1 MPKSKPIFF
10 DPDRK
15 RWRRLRFVL
24 DSSVIVITV
33 LVVFFVATVI
43 RGSSV
48 PGVVL
53 PLVKRPYHALKE
65 SQKHKPPLRP
75 NTHRK
80 TKRPASQVVLNSDE
94 GIRGAFYV
102 QWDAASFAS
111 LKEYYPQID
120 LLFPEW
126 MHVLSADG
134 QVQAATE
141 LNALY
146 NLMDDKGKPRPVDE
160 RVMPFLKGEKASTE
174 VFPLV
179 NNFDPITNEW
189 QPDITAKFLADP
201 GARQRFRSE
210 LMTFLATDQY
220 KGITLDIEAFPETS
234 RDDYRALV
242 QELYD
247 GLHAKGLKLYIAVPV
262 NDRTFDYSAIAQ
274 ISDGLILMNYDQ
286 HYPGG
291 DSGPVAGQDWFVKN
305 LQDALKV
312 IPKEKII
319 CAVGNYGYDWAMKKD
334 QKKGTPPA
342 DVHTVSAQDAW
353 LKAEDAETD
362 VNFDDD
368 AMNPHFAYLDENNVR
383 HDVWFLDGVT
393 VLNQM
398 RSAHSLGINTFAL
411 WRLGSE
417 DRSLWAVWDR
427 PSEANAPGKL
437 ATVPPGQDVDI
448 EGQGEVLRIA
458 SRPASGERTIT
469 VDPATNLISDEI
481 FKTMPSPYEVDMY
494 GGTSQ
499 KKVAI
504 TFDDGPDPTWTPKIL
519 DVLKEKGVKA
529 TFFLI
534 GLEVEKYP
542 GVAKRIYKE
551 GHEIGNHTFTHP
563 DISNISKRYF
573 EVELNL
579 TERLFEGKLGVKPV
593 LFRPPYSI
601 DQEPDTADQVRP
613 LELSQDMG
621 FITVGDKIDPNDWRD
636 NPRRSAEEI
645 VADVFANL
653 PPCRPGNLSCGNII
667 LLHDGGGNRS
677 QTVKAL
683 GMMIDGLKARGYEI
697 VPVSDLLG
705 KTRAEVMPPLSTNER
720 WAAWVDG
727 LSFGLFGFISSLII
741 FVFFV
746 GDVLMSGRLIL
757 VGTLAIFD
765 RFHRRKSN
773 FDHNYK
779 PAVAVLIPAYNEAK
793 VIERTVGS
801 VLDSDYQNL
810 RVIVID
816 DGSTDATLEVTRAAF
831 QKEIAAGR
839 VTVLTKPNSGK
850 ADALNCGLEQVTE
863 ELFVGIDADT
873 LVARDAIS
881 KLVPHFSNPRVAAMA
896 GNAKVGNRVNLWTR
910 WQALEYITSQN
921 FERRALNTLNA
932 VSVVPGAIGAWRTAA
947 VRAAGG
953 YQHDTVAEDADLTM
967 ALLQAGYWVNYED
980 LALAYTEAP
989 TKASGLM
996 RQRFRWSFGIMQS
1009 VWKHRAAVKQKGA
1022 LGWVA
1027 IPNMVI
1033 FQVLLPLVSPF
1044 IDIMFVAGAALY
1056 FVDKYRH
1063 PESANPAD
1071 FHKLVVYFALFMVID
1086 FIASTIAFTLERQ
1099 QPGGKRDFLLLGH
1112 VWLQRFAYRQL
1123 FSLVLIKTLKRAME
1137 GGSFAWDK
1145 LERTASVRQ
1154 PVVVA
1159 RESEAR

>member
-1 MPKSKPIFF
+1 MPQSKQIFY
-10 DPDRK
+10 DEKRK
-15 RWRRLRFVL
+15 RWRRLRAIA
-24 DSSVIVITV
+24 DTSVILITLLVI
-33 LVVFFVATVI
+33 FFVVSII

-48 PGVVL
+48 PGLAL
-53 PLVKRPYHALKE
+53 PGIKKPYHALKDN
-65 SQKHKPPLRP
+65 QKRKPTRAQ

-102 QWDAASFAS
+102 KWDAASYAS

-126 MHVLSADG
+126 MHVLTTDG
-134 QVQAATE
+134 RLQAVTE
-141 LNALY
+141 LNTLY
-146 NLMDDKGKPRPVDE
+146 DVMDDKGKPRPVDDK
-160 RVMPFLKGEKASTE
+160 VMSFLKGEKAQME
-174 VFPLV
+174 VLPLV

-189 QPDITAKFLADP
+189 RPELTAQFMANP
-201 GARQRFRSE
+201 AARQRFRSE

-220 KGITLDIEAFPETS
+220 KGLTLDIEAFPETS
-234 RDDYRALV
+234 RRDYRDLV

-247 GLHAKGLKLYIAVPV
+247 ALHAKGLKLYIAVPV
-262 NDRTFDYSAIAQ
+262 NDRTFDYAGIAG

-291 DSGPVAGQDWFVKN
+291 EPGPVAGQDWFLKN

-319 CAVGNYGYDWAMKKD
+319 CAVGNYGYDWAMKKG

-342 DVHTVSAQDAW
+342 DIHSVSVQDAW
-353 LKAEDAETD
+353 LEASDAATD
-362 VNFDDD
+362 VDFDGDS
-368 AMNPHFAYLDENNVR
+368 MNPHFAYLDDNNVR
-383 HDVWFLDGVT
+383 HDVWFLDGVSA
-393 VLNQM
+393 LNQM
-398 RSAHSLGINTFAL
+398 RSAHALGIDTFAL

-427 PSEANAPGKL
+427 PFEANAPAKL
-437 ATVPPGQDVDI
+437 ETVPPGQDVDI
-448 EGQGEVLRIA
+448 EGQGEILRIDA
-458 SRPASGERTIT
+458 RPAPGERQIK
-469 VDPATNLISDEI
+469 VDPNNLVGDEI
-481 FKTMPSPYEVDMY
+481 FKTMPSPYEVNMY
-494 GGTSQ
+494 GSSPN
-499 KKVAI
+499 KIAI
-504 TFDDGPDPTWTPKIL
+504 TFDDGPDPEWTPKIL
-519 DVLKEKGVKA
+519 DVLKDKDVKA

-534 GLEVEKYP
+534 GLEAQKYP
-542 GVAKRIYKE
+542 SITKRVYNE

-563 DISNISKRYF
+563 DISNVSKRYF

-579 TERLFEGKLGVKPV
+579 TERFFEGKLGVKPV

-613 LELSQDMG
+613 LELAQDLG
-621 FITVGDKIDPNDWRD
+621 YITVGDKVDPNDWHD
-636 NPRRSAEEI
+636 NPRRSASDI
-645 VADVFANL
+645 VSDVLANL
-653 PPCRPGNLSCGNII
+653 PPCQPGNLACGNII
-667 LLHDGGGNRS
+667 LLHDGGGDRRE
-677 QTVKAL
+677 TVKAL
-683 GMMIDGLKARGYEI
+683 PLIIDGIKARGYEI
-697 VPVSDLLG
+697 VPVSELMG
-705 KTRAEVMPPLSTNER
+705 KTRAEVMPPITTNER
-720 WAAWVDG
+720 WAAWIDG
-727 LSFGLFGFISSLII
+727 LNFSLFAAISSLII

-746 GDVLMSGRLIL
+746 GDVLMTGRLVL
-757 VGTLAIFD
+757 VGALAIFD
-765 RFHRRKSN
+765 RFHRRGTDVDPS
-773 FDHNYK
+773 YR
-779 PAVAVLIPAYNEAK
+779 PAVAVLIPAYNEEK
-793 VIERTVGS
+793 VVERTVRS
-801 VLDSDYQNL
+801 VLDSDYRNL

-816 DGSTDATLEVTRAAF
+816 DGSNDATLEVTQHAF

-850 ADALNCGLEQVTE
+850 ADALNYGLEYVTE

-873 LVARDAIS
+873 EIAPDAICR
-881 KLVPHFSNPRVAAMA
+881 LVPHFSNPKVAAMA

-932 VSVVPGAIGAWRTAA
+932 VSVVPGAIGAWRTSA

-953 YQHDTVAEDADLTM
+953 YQPDTVAEDADLTM
-967 ALLQAGYWVNYED
+967 ALLQTGYWVNYED
-980 LALAYTEAP
+980 RALAYTEAP
-989 TKASGLM
+989 STANGLM

-1033 FQVLLPLVSPF
+1033 FQILLPLVSPF
-1044 IDIMFVAGAALY
+1044 IDIMFVAGTVIY
-1056 FVDKYRH
+1056 FIDKYRH

-1099 QPGGKRDFLLLGH
+1099 QPGGKREFLLLGH

-1123 FSLVLIKTLKRAME
+1123 FSVVLIKTLKRAIE
-1137 GGSFAWDK
+1137 GRGFAWDK
-1145 LERTASVRQ
+1145 LERAATVKQPIAVR
-1154 PVVVA
+1154 
-1159 RESEAR
+1159 REREAQ

>member
-1 MPKSKPIFF
+1 
-10 DPDRK
+10 
-15 RWRRLRFVL
+15 
-24 DSSVIVITV
+24 
-33 LVVFFVATVI
+33 
-43 RGSSV
+43 
-48 PGVVL
+48 
-53 PLVKRPYHALKE
+53 
-65 SQKHKPPLRP
+65 
-75 NTHRK
+75 
-80 TKRPASQVVLNSDE
+80 
-94 GIRGAFYV
+94 
-102 QWDAASFAS
+102 
-111 LKEYYPQID
+111 
-120 LLFPEW
+120 
-126 MHVLSADG
+126 MHVLTADG
-134 QVQAATE
+134 RLQAVTE
-141 LNALY
+141 LNTLY

-160 RVMPFLKGEKASTE
+160 RVMPFLKGEKAQTE
-174 VFPLV
+174 VLPLV
-179 NNFDPITNEW
+179 NNFDPIRNEW
-189 QPDITAKFLADP
+189 QPDITAKFMADP
-201 GARQRFRSE
+201 AARQRFRSE
-210 LMTFLATDQY
+210 LMSFLATDQY
-220 KGITLDIEAFPETS
+220 KGITLDIEAFPESS
-234 RDDYRALV
+234 RDDYHALV

-247 GLHAKGLKLYIAVPV
+247 DLHAKGLKLYIAVPV
-262 NDRTFDYSAIAQ
+262 NDKTFDYPAIAQ

-319 CAVGNYGYDWAMKKD
+319 CAVGNYGYDWAMKKG

-353 LKAEDAETD
+353 LEAEDAETD

-368 AMNPHFAYLDENNVR
+368 AMNPHFAYLDDSNVR

-398 RSAHSLGINTFAL
+398 RAAHSLGIDTFAL

-417 DRSLWAVWDR
+417 DRSLWAVWDK
-427 PSEANAPGKL
+427 PFEANAPAKL
-437 ATVPPGQDVDI
+437 DTVPPGQDVDI
-448 EGQGEVLRIA
+448 EGQGEILRIA
-458 SRPASGERTIT
+458 SRPASGERTIK
-469 VDPATNLISDEI
+469 VDPNTNLVSDEV

-519 DVLKEKGVKA
+519 DVLKEKNVKA

-542 GVAKRIYKE
+542 GIAKRIYQE

-579 TERLFEGKLGVKPV
+579 TERLFEGKMGVKPV

-621 FITVGDKIDPNDWRD
+621 FITVGDKIDPNDWHD
-636 NPRRSAEEI
+636 NPRRSADDI

-653 PPCRPGNLSCGNII
+653 PPCQPGNLSCGNII

-677 QTVKAL
+677 ETVKAL

-705 KTRAEVMPPLSTNER
+705 KTRAEVMPPISTNER

-727 LSFGLFGFISSLII
+727 LSFGMFGFISSLII

-746 GDVLMSGRLIL
+746 GDVLMSGRLVL

-773 FDHNYK
+773 FDPNYR

-801 VLDSDYQNL
+801 VLDSDYKNL

-831 QKEIAAGR
+831 QNEIAAGR

-850 ADALNCGLEQVTE
+850 ADALNFGLEQVTE

-873 LVARDAIS
+873 LVAPDAIS

-932 VSVVPGAIGAWRTAA
+932 VSVVPGAIGAWRTAP

-980 LALAYTEAP
+980 RALAYTEAP
-989 TKASGLM
+989 TKAT
-996 RQRFRWSFGIMQS
+996 
-1009 VWKHRAAVKQKGA
+1009 RADAA
-1022 LGWVA
+1022 T
-1027 IPNMVI
+1027 
-1033 FQVLLPLVSPF
+1033 LPLVLRHHAVGVEAPRGGEAKGSSRLGRDTQHGHLP
-1044 IDIMFVAGAALY
+1044 GPAALGLA
-1056 FVDKYRH
+1056 VHRH
-1063 PESANPAD
+1063 HVRRRRRHLLRRQVPASRVGES
-1071 FHKLVVYFALFMVID
+1071 
-1086 FIASTIAFTLERQ
+1086 
-1099 QPGGKRDFLLLGH
+1099 G
-1112 VWLQRFAYRQL
+1112 RFPQAGR
-1123 FSLVLIKTLKRAME
+1123 VLRIVH
-1137 GGSFAWDK
+1137 GD
-1145 LERTASVRQ
+1145 
-1154 PVVVA
+1154 
-1159 RESEAR
+1159 